1 MSNFFYIKDKRL
13 PDYSKIELEAKYSI
27 KDIKYFN
34 HPKNLNYL
42 IKDTI
47 GWFAFYLCKNR
58 HLLLKYNRKN
68 KSHVRILFRMFL
80 HDYSNNN
87 VLDETDIKLCHKR
100 LMTLYPE
107 NREKLDKWCYRYVS
121 SKHQERL
128 INKNCKRRNS

>member
-1 MSNFFYIKDKRL
+1 M
-13 PDYSKIELEAKYSI
+13 EAKYSI

-47 GWFAFYLCKNR
+47 SWFAFYLCKNR

-68 KSHVRILFRMFL
+68 KSHVSILFRMFL

-107 NREKLDKWCYRYVS
+107 NREKLDKLCYRYVS
-121 SKHQERL
+121 SKYQERL
-128 INKNCKRRNS
+128 INKTAKGEIHK